1 MALIKKDNNI
11 KNKKHSSFNK
21 SMNELLNKCEIIK
34 NLHNVLDVDDTTN
47 INCNSFDE
55 LEKELERQ
63 IKRVKTCKREFCNN
77 TRVVCGEFVFA
88 GGFGGIQMILNIL
101 DYLDFESIFNLSKTG
116 FFRILYLREKFTTQE
131 IEKIKDKYIEKLK
144 IYVSKK
150 RGIFNKLSSKL
161 KIKFAAYSY
170 KNISW
175 YGFIFE
181 REKYTIKYGKK
192 DFQKI
197 YMKYYGKN
205 FQKIYIKYLYLC
217 NNELKSNLNKH
228 VLNDNTCTIMNWAVK
243 NNNLNMVK
251 YLNKYGADLRICDNF
266 MNSNIMISILNKSYD
281 VTKYLLNQNIAYTSI
296 KTQNNNN
303 LNILHFAL
311 ISKIDIETFKRIL
324 DMILSYNENILQEI
338 NYLKFNNKPI
348 RMTILDF
355 AELKNPHKFVNNDM
369 FVNTDDHKDLYL
381 KYLYKFID
389 GVMLKKSS
397 VYDEL
402 ICDPYKIALLESKG
416 AVRNIFKSIEV
427 NDFISLNFW
436 IKKIKEEDRKPL
448 LGNVVEVGD
457 TENFI
462 NEMQYDTIKVLN
474 KLKLYSPYTKIYCK
488 INPLDFSYILG
499 RVKIS
504 EILKKKG
511 FKINYSGLLAII
523 KSKDIDLVK
532 YYMDELDIDNSMDD
546 IIPRIY
552 DFETIDEKTEEI
564 LKILID
570 KGFLINRDEKHLNFA
585 FKAVLHEDLDKL
597 KELLEDKIY
606 SDFNDDKIVKF
617 RKYIEDYRRKYDLL
631 LYAVKYNRKSLEM
644 IKYLVQ
650 VDDGFLLK
658 YTYIDYGTMARSKS
672 INNLNALNKKK
683 ILSLRNLY
691 KNKQYKDLTNSII
704 NFFASLDKKS

>member
-1 MALIKKDNNI
+1 MPLIKKDNNI

-21 SMNELLNKCEIIK
+21 SINELLNKCEIIK

-55 LEKELERQ
+55 LEKELKRQ

-116 FFRILYLREKFTTQE
+116 FFQILYLRDKFTTQE

-144 IYVSKK
+144 IYVNKK
-150 RGIFNKLSSKL
+150 REIFNKLSSKL
-161 KIKFAAYSY
+161 KNFSY
-170 KNISW
+170 QNISW
-175 YGFIFE
+175 SGFIFE
-181 REKYTIKYGKK
+181 RKLISKNEK
-192 DFQKI
+192 DFLKI

-217 NNELKSNLNKH
+217 NNELKSYLNKH
-228 VLNDNTCTIMNWAVK
+228 VLNNNNCTIMNWAVK
-243 NNNLNMVK
+243 NNNLNLVK
-251 YLNKYGADLRICDNF
+251 YLNKYGADLRICDNW
-266 MNSNIMISILNKSYD
+266 MNNNIMISILHKSYD
-281 VTKYLLNQNIAYTSI
+281 VTKYLLNQNIEYTTTN
-296 KTQNNNN
+296 KDN

-338 NYLKFNNKPI
+338 NYLKYNGKRIPI
-348 RMTILDF
+348 TILDF
-355 AELKNPHKFVNNDM
+355 AELKNIELHEFM
-369 FVNTDDHKDLYL
+369 YGL
-381 KYLYKFID
+381 KVSLHY
-389 GVMLKKSS
+389 S
-397 VYDEL
+397 VSDEL
-402 ICDPYKIALLESKG
+402 ICDPYKIELLKSKG

-436 IKKIKEEDRKPL
+436 IRKIKEEDRMQL
-448 LGNVVEVGD
+448 LCNGD
-457 TENFI
+457 DREAFI
-462 NEMQYDTIKVLN
+462 HQMKYDTIKVIN
-474 KLKLYSPYTKIYCK
+474 SLKLNNTYYK

-499 RVKIS
+499 RVEIS
-504 EILKKKG
+504 EILKQKG
-511 FKINYSGLLAII
+511 FKINYSGLLGII

-532 YYMDELDIDNSMDD
+532 YYIDKLDIKNDHMD
-546 IIPRIY
+546 IIQRIY
-552 DFETIDEKTEEI
+552 NFETIDEKTEEI

-631 LYAVKYNRKSLEM
+631 LYAIKYNRKSLEM

-658 YTYIDYGTMARSKS
+658 YTCIDYGTMRISKS
-672 INNLNALNKKK
+672 INNLNSLNKKK
-683 ILSLRNLY
+683 ILTLRNLY

-704 NFFASLDKKS
+704 NFFNSLVKKS